1 MSRSTTVSITTDAGA
16 VVCPRCEPAR
26 NPLRRMK
33 GLLGRRAL
41 AEDEG
46 LLLEPASAVH
56 TWFMRFSIDLAF
68 LDRELQVVR
77 IAHEVRPWRF
87 AYARRSRYVLE
98 LPAGAAA
105 RRGLQTGDRLV
116 IS

>member
-1 MSRSTTVSITTDAGA
+1 MTRSAIVSIATDAGA
-16 VVCPRCEPAR
+16 VICPRCELATS
-26 NPLRRMK
+26 PLRRMK
-33 GLLGRRAL
+33 GLLGRRGL
-41 AEDEG
+41 DDDEG
-46 LLLEPASAVH
+46 LLLRPTSSVH

>member
-1 MSRSTTVSITTDAGA
+1 
-16 VVCPRCEPAR
+16 
-26 NPLRRMK
+26 MK

-41 AEDEG
+41 DEDEG

-56 TWFMRFSIDLAF
+56 TWFMRFSIDLVF
-68 LDRELQVVR
+68 IDRELGVVR
-77 IAHEVRPWRF
+77 VAPEVRPWRF
-87 AYARRSRYVLE
+87 AYARRSRHVLE